1 MSMTNDENIIQDTYK
16 LLAGIGNIFFENVD
30 LKKTIPVSKEINNY
44 IFDTG
49 THNFHMIPDLSQK
62 ETVEKYTRL
71 IGEIRK
77 KIIEELTLSKKVDVQ
92 IIDKDEYKDFT
103 KIEHYDCNKI
113 YIYMKREERM
123 EH

>member
-77 KIIEELTLSKKVDVQ
+77 KLLR
-92 IIDKDEYKDFT
+92 
-103 KIEHYDCNKI
+103 N
-113 YIYMKREERM
+113 
-123 EH
+123 